1 MLNFNIYLT
10 GVVQSHDDKLIEDLI
25 KRAERKRREESR
37 KNDLN
42 SKING
47 DTFAEYGDYEIRM

>member
-10 GVVQSHDDKLIEDLI
+10 GLVLSHDDKLIEDLI
-25 KRAERKRREESR
+25 KRVERKRREESR
-37 KNDLN
+37 KNDLD

-47 DTFAEYGDYEIRM
+47 DAFYEYGDYEIRM

>member
-10 GVVQSHDDKLIEDLI
+10 GVVQSHGDKLIEDLI
-25 KRAERKRREESR
+25 KRVERKRREESR